1 MNCIIIDDDEA
12 SRNLLIQL
20 IKQVKELELIKVY
33 SNPVEAFNVIQDVK
47 TDLVFLDVEMPEFSG
62 IEMLK
67 AIEVMPQVILTSSHT
82 KYALDAFDLNVV
94 DYLVKPISLDRC
106 MKAISKVSKNLKRN
120 SLTNVGKDFL
130 FIKKNSVLEKVL
142 IKDILWIEAF
152 GDYTKINTKDQ
163 RFIIHS
169 TLKSLE
175 DKLPAD
181 KFVRSHRS
189 YIIQIDS
196 VKMVEDTTAYINDVS
211 IPIGTMYKENFIR
224 RLHPLD

>member
-12 SRNLLIQL
+12 SRNLLTQL
-20 IKQVKELELIKVY
+20 IKQVTNLELIKVY

-47 TDLVFLDVEMPEFSG
+47 TDLVFLDIEMPEFSG

-94 DYLVKPISLDRC
+94 DYLVKPVSLDRF
-106 MKAISKVSKNLKRN
+106 MKAISRVSKNLKRN